1 MIALHCV
8 GFCHIVTCISHRY
21 TYAPLPLPIPSY
33 PLGYYRVPNLS
44 FVHHTVNFYWLSNF
58 TYGSVYISIYS
69 QFIPRLLPQLSTV
82 HSLCLRLYSFPA
94 NRFTGTIFLD
104 SMYIHYYTI
113 YFFLFLTYFI
123 PCNRF

>member
-69 QFIPRLLPQLSTV
+69 LNHPTVFFPVHKSILYVCVSTAALQRFIS
-82 HSLCLRLYSFPA
+82 
-94 NRFTGTIFLD
+94 TIFLD
-104 SMYIHYYTI
+104 SI
-113 YFFLFLTYFI
+113 YMS
-123 PCNRF
+123 